1 MLLLFRGRS
10 GEGHLLEGGGAHLAA
25 RVGNLDTLRVLL
37 AAKPEIVNSV
47 DRNTETPLHVA
58 RRAGHEALAAVLKI
72 RGANLMAENYRG
84 QLASNVAQGA
94 AVRAMN
100 RDVTFRR
107 AQDQANA
114 RRDQVFPQAARDA
127 ALQERQEAEA
137 DAFYTRLRAAA
148 ENRAAQR
155 R

>member
-1 MLLLFRGRS
+1 MS
-10 GEGHLLEGGGAHLAA
+10 GHLLLEGGGAQLAA

-37 AAKPEIVNSV
+37 AAKPEIGNSV
-47 DRNTETPLHVA
+47 DRNKETPPHVA
-58 RRAGHEALAAVLKI
+58 CRAGHEAPAAVLKF
-72 RGANLMAENYRG
+72 RGANIMAKNYRG

-94 AVRAMN
+94 VRAMD

-107 AQDQANA
+107 AQKDQANA

>member
-1 MLLLFRGRS
+1 M
-10 GEGHLLEGGGAHLAA
+10 
-25 RVGNLDTLRVLL
+25 
-37 AAKPEIVNSV
+37 
-47 DRNTETPLHVA
+47 
-58 RRAGHEALAAVLKI
+58 
-72 RGANLMAENYRG
+72 
-84 QLASNVAQGA
+84 
-94 AVRAMN
+94 RAMN

>member
-1 MLLLFRGRS
+1 MFRGRS
-10 GEGHLLEGGGAHLAA
+10 GHLLEGGGAHLAA

-37 AAKPEIVNSV
+37 AAEPEIVNSV
-47 DRNTETPLHVA
+47 DWNKETPLHVA
-58 RRAGHEALAAVLKI
+58 CRAGHEALAAVLKF
-72 RGANLMAENYRG
+72 RGANIMAENYRG
-84 QLASNVAQGA
+84 QLASDVAQG

>member
-1 MLLLFRGRS
+1 M
-10 GEGHLLEGGGAHLAA
+10 
-25 RVGNLDTLRVLL
+25 LL
-37 AAKPEIVNSV
+37 AAKPEIANAV
-47 DRNTETPLHVA
+47 DRNKETPLHVA
-58 RRAGHEALAAVLKI
+58 CRAGHEALAVVLKI
-72 RGANLMAENYRG
+72 RGANIMAKNYRG
-84 QLASNVAQGA
+84 QLASDVAQGA

-114 RRDQVFPQAARDA
+114 RRDQVFPRDA

>member
-1 MLLLFRGRS
+1 MS
-10 GEGHLLEGGGAHLAA
+10 GHLLLEGGGAQLAA

-37 AAKPEIVNSV
+37 AAKPEIGNSV
-47 DRNTETPLHVA
+47 DRNKETPLHVA
-58 RRAGHEALAAVLKI
+58 CRAGHEAPAAVLKF
-72 RGANLMAENYRG
+72 RGANIMAKNYRG
-84 QLASNVAQGA
+84 QLASDVAQGA
-94 AVRAMN
+94 VRAMD

-107 AQDQANA
+107 AQKDQANA
-114 RRDQVFPQAARDA
+114 RRDQVFLQAARDA

>member
-1 MLLLFRGRS
+1 MFRGRS
-10 GEGHLLEGGGAHLAA
+10 GHLLEGGGAHLAA

-37 AAKPEIVNSV
+37 AAEPEIVNSV
-47 DRNTETPLHVA
+47 DWNKETPLHVA
-58 RRAGHEALAAVLKI
+58 CRAGHEAPAAVLKF
-72 RGANLMAENYRG
+72 RGANIMAKNYRG
-84 QLASNVAQGA
+84 QLASDVAQGA
-94 AVRAMN
+94 VRAMD

-107 AQDQANA
+107 AQKDQANA
-114 RRDQVFPQAARDA
+114 RRDQVFLLAARDA

>member
-1 MLLLFRGRS
+1 MS
-10 GEGHLLEGGGAHLAA
+10 GHLLLEGGGAQLAA

-37 AAKPEIVNSV
+37 AAEPEIVNSV
-47 DRNTETPLHVA
+47 DWNKETPLHVA
-58 RRAGHEALAAVLKI
+58 CRAGHEAPAAVLKF
-72 RGANLMAENYRG
+72 RGANIMAKNYRG
-84 QLASNVAQGA
+84 QLASDVAQGA
-94 AVRAMN
+94 VRAMD

-107 AQDQANA
+107 AQKDQANA
-114 RRDQVFPQAARDA
+114 RRDQVFLQAARDA